1 MRNTKKVIAATAA
14 VATLVGLAACGSSND
29 NGANKGDAD
38 KAELVFWGW
47 DSGNSMKEILA
58 DFEKANP
65 GITVK
70 FNNTGT
76 AEKTSTALSNAIA
89 AGNGAPDDA
98 RRSDRH
104 PVRRHR
110 GPRGP
115 ERIRRRQTRR

>member
-65 GITVK
+65 GHHRQVQQ
-70 FNNTGT
+70 
-76 AEKTSTALSNAIA
+76 
-89 AGNGAPDDA
+89 
-98 RRSDRH
+98 H
-104 PVRRHR
+104 RHR
-110 GPRGP
+110 R
-115 ERIRRRQTRR
+115 EDLHRALQRHRRRQRRP

>member
-65 GITVK
+65 RASPSSST
-70 FNNTGT
+70 TPAPPRRPPPRSPTPSPQAT
-76 AEKTSTALSNAIA
+76 APLTS
-89 AGNGAPDDA
+89 
-98 RRSDRH
+98 
-104 PVRRHR
+104 
-110 GPRGP
+110 
-115 ERIRRRQTRR
+115 

>member
-65 GITVK
+65 ASPSSST
-70 FNNTGT
+70 TPAPPRRPPPRSPTPSPQAT
-76 AEKTSTALSNAIA
+76 APLTS
-89 AGNGAPDDA
+89 
-98 RRSDRH
+98 
-104 PVRRHR
+104 
-110 GPRGP
+110 
-115 ERIRRRQTRR
+115 

>member
-58 DFEKANP
+58 DFEKATPWATPFRRP
-65 GITVK
+65 GMRSGPARAALPPSPCT
-70 FNNTGT
+70 TT
-76 AEKTSTALSNAIA
+76 A
-89 AGNGAPDDA
+89 
-98 RRSDRH
+98 
-104 PVRRHR
+104 VRRYPW
-110 GPRGP
+110 PR
-115 ERIRRRQTRR
+115 R